1 MVVALGIIFA
11 FSSFALAF
19 AQEGTIPPP
28 SPSGGGDFGGS
39 QPPTPP
45 PSGGSNFGRYQSPPQ
60 QQYQPQYQ
68 QPQGGDFGGNRMP
81 PPPQGGFQGGYQRPP
96 EGGQYQQGGGEQRPQ
111 MPQQGGTIRGGGDFG
126 GGYGGDSEGES
137 QGFDGG
143 EDDFEAQQAE
153 MEEREKQME
162 TQRLNEMKRNFRGME
177 QGMKMIKTMMDKLA
191 KQNVQVPSDYATLLS
206 DLTQALAVVKSAT
219 EITDE
224 VESAMEVIMDRGEE
238 LRDIGPR
245 LGMLSQWPKTIK
257 QAEAQV
263 KRLATPF
270 SRVKKNKTAASYPA
284 LLAKVEASVGTV
296 TDALAQAKS
305 EAVGDDLETAMDTL
319 RDGVFEAT
327 EDAYNAMRVLENMA
341 NISRVVKQAEKEIAR
356 DEKEATRYEK
366 KKQDVSALRELIAEM
381 KRVLAEVKSAMS
393 DTNADPEELFDVMN
407 SAEELRNDAEA
418 ELQHLRGRP
427 SSAEKQIQS
436 STANKADASIG
447 KALDGLKA
455 K

>member
-1 MVVALGIIFA
+1 MRGFGAVAVLGIIFA
-11 FSSFALAF
+11 FGWFALAF
-19 AQEGTIPPP
+19 AQEGSMPPP
-28 SPSGGGDFGGS
+28 P
-39 QPPTPP
+39 
-45 PSGGSNFGRYQSPPQ
+45 PPQ
-60 QQYQPQYQ
+60 QQYQP
-68 QPQGGDFGGNRMP
+68 PQGGEFGGNRMP
-81 PPPQGGFQGGYQRPP
+81 PPPQGGFQGGYRQPQ
-96 EGGQYQQGGGEQRPQ
+96 EGGQYQQGNFQQRPQ
-111 MPQQGGTIRGGGDFG
+111 MSPQGEMMRGEPQQFGGQQQGGNKQEMMQNRGGDFG
-126 GGYGGDSEGES
+126 GGYGGDFGGDSG
-137 QGFDGG
+137 GYYGGGG
-143 EDDFEAQQAE
+143 EDDSEARQAE

-191 KQNVQVPSDYATLLS
+191 KQNVSVPSEYATLLS
-206 DLTQALAVVKSAT
+206 DLTQALAVVKGAT
-219 EITDE
+219 EMTDE

-238 LRDIGPR
+238 LRDIGPK
-245 LGMLSQWPKTIK
+245 LGMLSQWPKTVK

-263 KRLATPF
+263 RRLATQF
-270 SRVKKNKTAASYPA
+270 ARVKKNKTAASYPA

-296 TDALAQAKS
+296 TGALAQAKS
-305 EAVGDDLETAMDTL
+305 EAAGDDLETAMDTL

-356 DEKEATRYEK
+356 YEKEATRYEK

-393 DTNADPEELFDVMN
+393 DTSADPEELFDVMN

-436 STANKADASIG
+436 NAAERAGASIG
-447 KALDGLKA
+447 KALDGLKT

>member
-1 MVVALGIIFA
+1 MNSLRMRGFGAVAVLGIIFA
-11 FSSFALAF
+11 FGWFALAF
-19 AQEGTIPPP
+19 AQEGSMPPP
-28 SPSGGGDFGGS
+28 P
-39 QPPTPP
+39 
-45 PSGGSNFGRYQSPPQ
+45 PPQ
-60 QQYQPQYQ
+60 QQYQP
-68 QPQGGDFGGNRMP
+68 PQGGEFGGNRMP
-81 PPPQGGFQGGYQRPP
+81 PPPQGGFQGGYRQPQ
-96 EGGQYQQGGGEQRPQ
+96 EGGQYQQGNFQQRPQ
-111 MPQQGGTIRGGGDFG
+111 MSPQGEMMRGEPQQFGGQQQGGNKQEMMQNRGGDFG
-126 GGYGGDSEGES
+126 GGYGGDFGGDSG
-137 QGFDGG
+137 GYYGGGG
-143 EDDFEAQQAE
+143 EDDSEARQA
-153 MEEREKQME
+153 
-162 TQRLNEMKRNFRGME
+162 GME

-191 KQNVQVPSDYATLLS
+191 KQNVSVPSEYATLLS
-206 DLTQALAVVKSAT
+206 DLTQAVAVVKGAT
-219 EITDE
+219 EMTDE

-238 LRDIGPR
+238 LRDIGPK
-245 LGMLSQWPKTIK
+245 LGMLSQWPKTVK

-263 KRLATPF
+263 RRLATQF
-270 SRVKKNKTAASYPA
+270 ARVKKNKTAASYPA

-356 DEKEATRYEK
+356 YEKEATRYEK

-393 DTNADPEELFDVMN
+393 DTSADPEELFDVMN

-436 STANKADASIG
+436 NAAERAGASIG
-447 KALDGLKA
+447 KALDVLKA